1 MKFKSFI
8 YTALAS
14 ALLFTSCDLNKQ
26 HVFNDDTQAFIAFAG
41 AKSSV
46 SVSESTDAA
55 GSVIEIPMLCAS
67 VKGVTA
73 TVNFALTDTAY
84 AENLRAVEG
93 VHYVVKSVITY
104 TLDAQNNRINE
115 VVTDLSVA
123 GTEQVIKFDA
133 DHRFATLVIETID
146 NDSQDGDK
154 KFDVVLTGA
163 QGCQLG
169 AFDTYAVTI
178 SDDESPMNLF
188 VGTYTLSGT
197 NAFDGTTVTW
207 DVNVYRDDVD
217 ENKIWLQPIAT
228 VGGLSAAQIMPVYAL
243 VDLVAE
249 NIQLPYGQTIYGGPD
264 LGINLVIAGY
274 NGEPVLNGAA
284 VCNYVMDGKS
294 VSFTIPFL
302 GTGETVENAWWYSAT
317 ENITLTK
324 K

>member
-1 MKFKSFI
+1 M
-8 YTALAS
+8 
-14 ALLFTSCDLNKQ
+14 
-26 HVFNDDTQAFIAFAG
+26 
-41 AKSSV
+41 
-46 SVSESTDAA
+46 
-55 GSVIEIPMLCAS
+55 
-67 VKGVTA
+67 
-73 TVNFALTDTAY
+73 
-84 AENLRAVEG
+84 
-93 VHYVVKSVITY
+93 KSVTTY

-115 VVTDLSVA
+115 VTTDLSVA
-123 GTEQVIKFDA
+123 GTEKVVKFDA

-178 SDDESPMNLF
+178 SDDESPMNQF

-197 NAFDGTTVTW
+197 NAFDGSTVTW

-217 ENKIWLQPIAT
+217 ENKIWLQPIVA
-228 VGGLSAAQIMPVYAL
+228 VNGLGAADVMPVYAL

-249 NIQLPYGQTIYGGPD
+249 NIQLPYGQTVYGGPD
-264 LGINLVIAGY
+264 MGINLVIAGY
-274 NGEPVLNGAA
+274 NGEPVLTGAA

-302 GTGETVENAWWYSAT
+302 GAGDTVANAWWYAAT